1 MRIECKICGKDLTR
15 ETIKM
20 FEGKIER
27 VRCTCVKS
35 YVSFTPNK
43 YLYKRYKRENI
54 NNQYGSVDSI
64 NISNY
69 VSVQCIE

>member
-1 MRIECKICGKDLTR
+1 MRIECKICRKDLTL

-27 VRCTCVKS
+27 VRCTCIKS

-43 YLYKRYKRENI
+43 YLYKRYKRKHLEN
-54 NNQYGSVDSI
+54 
-64 NISNY
+64 
-69 VSVQCIE
+69 

>member
-1 MRIECKICGKDLTR
+1 MRIECKICRKDLTR

-43 YLYKRYKRENI
+43 YLYKRYKRKNI